1 MHSGKFNLGKAR
13 PSLPQRQ
20 GGVVLLIAL
29 IVLVAMTL
37 AGIGM
42 MRSIDTTTLIAG
54 NVAFKQTTIQAGDR
68 GISDSYN
75 ALLAVASN
83 PLDKPVL
90 TWNNGSACP
99 AGVTPSLCFGGN
111 INFPGYAASPINAC
125 EVTNLCPPGQPWWA
139 QSVNWNG
146 APSVTVTD
154 ATGGTVAT
162 ISYLIHRMCTTAGL
176 ASNDP
181 GNICQTYQ
189 EAGAAAPGCKGV
201 GCIQFTNV
209 SVFYRITSRSV
220 GPRGTVAYSQS
231 LVLVP
236 E

>member
-1 MHSGKFNLGKAR
+1 MHCGKFNFGKAR
-13 PSLPQRQ
+13 ANPPQRQ

-68 GISDSYN
+68 GISEGYN
-75 ALLAVASN
+75 ALMAVAAN
-83 PLDKPVL
+83 PLDKAVL
-90 TWNNGSACP
+90 NWTTGSACP
-99 AGVTPSLCFGGN
+99 PGVSASLCPGGN
-111 INFPGYAASPINAC
+111 INLPGYAAAPLQAC
-125 EVTNLCPPGQPWWA
+125 EVDNTCPGTWWMTPA
-139 QSVNWNG
+139 NWNS
-146 APSVTVTD
+146 APSVVVAD
-154 ATGGTVAT
+154 PNGGTVAT
-162 ISYLIHRMCTTAGL
+162 ISYLIHRMCTAPSL

-189 EAGAAAPGCKGV
+189 ETGVAAPGCHGV
-201 GCIQFTNV
+201 GCVQFTNV